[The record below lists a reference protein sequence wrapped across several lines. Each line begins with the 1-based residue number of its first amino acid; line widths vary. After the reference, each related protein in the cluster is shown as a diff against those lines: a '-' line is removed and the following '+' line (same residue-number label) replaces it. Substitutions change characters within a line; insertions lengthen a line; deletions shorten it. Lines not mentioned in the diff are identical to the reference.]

1 MAFGWTMSM
10 FICCMSIIANGEA
23 NNRDN
28 DAPPGNVKLHRILV
42 DTDIDTD
49 DICALLYLLKLNHSE
64 FHLKAITINSNSWSN
79 AGHAVNHVYDLLYMM
94 DRDDVSVGVGGEGE
108 ILEDGTILPDVGGY
122 LPLIDQVKT
131 TAGDCRYRQSIPVGI
146 KGTLD
151 IDTNFGLRKSFLPQ
165 GNRKYTPLRQ
175 ATTQQVMIDT
185 ISASP
190 TTVLLLGSH
199 TNFAIFLMNNPHLK
213 KNVERVFIMGGGTH
227 GNLYTAYSANPYAEF
242 NFFQDP
248 FAAYQVIHSGI
259 PVTLVPL
266 DATDTIPVT
275 KEFFDI
281 FKDNQLT
288 YEAQY
293 CYNSLKIAHDT
304 LLSGQFPKSYSIWDT
319 FTAGVAASTMHN
331 YYKPDGEN
339 DFAEMKYM
347 NITVVTSD
355 KPYGISDG
363 SNPLYQHRKKMFNHM
378 KNGIHSGH
386 VQTGN
391 QDPFCLVKDGTGR
404 CEDGYTK
411 EVSGA
416 EGVRILV
423 ATHAKPNRN
432 LSNPL
437 DRQFFTSFLDV
448 LTKPQNS
455 GRFNFTT
462 QFPYYKQILHKP
474 NFKGEKKLG
483 KNVVFDMDMSAGD
496 FLALLYLLKLPAE
509 VINLKAILVTSTGWA
524 NAATVDVVYDLLH
537 MMGRDDIPVG
547 LGEFFAFNQ
556 SSFPN
561 SNVGN
566 CRYSKAIP
574 HGSGGRLDSD
584 TLYGFAHDLPRSLRR
599 YKAQDDGKYGAP
611 TESDKLEARQ
621 PFAMEVWESVL
632 KSLDPGSKITIL
644 HNGPLTNLAK
654 IISSNKSISTLV
666 QDVYIVGGNINY
678 DKNETG
684 NVINVPSNINAE
696 MNMFLDPLAA
706 KTVFESELNITLIP
720 LNVQRKV
727 SACGKII
734 EKLRYTRK
742 TAEAS
747 FSWRLLSALQSLQ
760 LQNHRYQHMET
771 FLGEVLGAVVLAG
784 DNSTL
789 KSEFDVKSI
798 RVSATGD
805 VSKDGQ
811 LYIDEKQGKSVKVLT
826 NLESSGYY
834 GLLANRLND
843 KKRSAVVGSFEEQR
857 NIWSRSAN

>member
-1 MAFGWTMSM
+1 MAFAWTMSM
-10 FICCMSIIANGEA
+10 LLCFMSVIAPAGANNSDNVAPPANG
-23 NNRDN
+23 
-28 DAPPGNVKLHRILV
+28 KLHRILV
-42 DTDIDTD
+42 DTDVDTD
-49 DICALLYLLKLNHSE
+49 DICALLYLLKLNRSE

-79 AGHAVNHVYDLLYMM
+79 AGHTVNHVYDVLYMM
-94 DRDDVSVGVGGEGE
+94 DRDDIAVGVGGEGG

-122 LPLIDQVKT
+122 LPIIDQAET
-131 TAGDCRYRQSIPVGI
+131 TAGDCRYRQSIPAGS
-146 KGTLD
+146 KGRLD

-165 GNRKYTPLRQ
+165 GNRKYTPLGQ
-175 ATTQQVMIDT
+175 SAAQQVMIDT

-199 TNFAIFLMNNPHLK
+199 TNFAIFLMNNPLLK
-213 KNVERVFIMGGGTH
+213 KNVEHVFIMGGGTH

-242 NFFQDP
+242 NFYQDP

-259 PVTLVPL
+259 PITLVPL

-281 FKDNQLT
+281 FKDSQLT
-288 YEAQY
+288 YEARY
-293 CYNSLKIAHDT
+293 CYNSMNVAHDT
-304 LLSGQFPKSYSIWDT
+304 LFDGQFPKSFSMWDT
-319 FTAGVAASTMHN
+319 FTVGVAASTMHN
-331 YYKPDGEN
+331 FYKHDGEN
-339 DFAEMKYM
+339 EFADMKYM

-355 KPYGISDG
+355 APYGISDG
-363 SNPLYQHRKKMFNHM
+363 SNPLFQHRKDKFNYTQ
-378 KNGIHSGH
+378 NGIHSGH

-391 QDPFCLVKDGTGR
+391 QDPFCLVKNDTGR

-411 EVSGA
+411 EVSGP

-423 ATHAKPNRN
+423 ATAAKPNRN

-448 LTKPQNS
+448 ITKPQNS

-462 QFPYYKQILHKP
+462 QFPCYKQILHKP
-474 NFKGEKKLG
+474 DVEGGKKLG

-496 FLALLYLLKLPAE
+496 FLALFYLLKLPVE

-556 SSFPN
+556 SVLTN

-566 CRYSKAIP
+566 CKYRKAIP
-574 HGSGGRLDSD
+574 QGSGGLLDSD
-584 TLYGFAHDLPRSLRR
+584 TLYGFSRDLPRSPRR
-599 YKAQDDGKYGAP
+599 YTAQNAVNYGA
-611 TESDKLEARQ
+611 TEI
-621 PFAMEVWESVL
+621 WESAV
-632 KSLDPGSKITIL
+632 KSMDPGSKMTIL
-644 HNGPLTNLAK
+644 NNGPLTNLAK
-654 IISSNKSISTLV
+654 IISSNKSISSLI
-666 QDVYIVGGNINY
+666 QDVYIIGGNINY
-678 DKNETG
+678 DKKETG
-684 NVINVPSNINAE
+684 NVINVPSNIYSE

-727 SACGKII
+727 SAYAKII
-734 EKLRYTRK
+734 EKLRYSRK
-742 TAEAS
+742 TPEAS

-760 LQNHRYQHMET
+760 LKHHRYQHMET

-789 KSEFDVKSI
+789 KSEFHVKSI
-798 RVSATGD
+798 KVLATGD
-805 VSKDGQ
+805 ESEDGQ
-811 LYIDEKQGKSVKVLT
+811 LYIDEKQGKSVKVLA
-826 NLESSGYY
+826 NLESSGYFQ
-834 GLLANRLND
+834 LLANRLND
-843 KKRSAVVGSFEEQR
+843 KKQSAKVGSFEEQR
-857 NIWSRSAN
+857 RIWSRSTKMNVCITHV